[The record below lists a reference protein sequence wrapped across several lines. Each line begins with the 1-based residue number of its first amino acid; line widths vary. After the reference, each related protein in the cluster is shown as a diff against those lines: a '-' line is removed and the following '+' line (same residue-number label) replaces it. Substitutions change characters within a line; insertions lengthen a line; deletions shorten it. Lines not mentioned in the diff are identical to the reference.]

1 MTGSSVFVQTDDAD
15 FTSCA
20 TFLVRAFRATWI
32 EEYNKVQHTVALR
45 ILSTTFR
52 LDLGLPFRVAP
63 G

>member
-1 MTGSSVFVQTDDAD
+1 MCYLFNTIE
-15 FTSCA
+15 
-20 TFLVRAFRATWI
+20 VRAFRATWI
-32 EEYNKVQHTVALR
+32 EEYNKVQNTVALR